1 MYGRGDRTYRNV
13 SVRIDQSQSFPGR
26 FGARLDL
33 RCLKMEQVSDPMG
46 RPWLR
51 VGTPASEPNT
61 AAHTGT
67 SSPVCLTYRFR
78 IVVPLSAAW
87 GIFPPDASSPEP
99 GLCAAQSR

>member
-1 MYGRGDRTYRNV
+1 MYWRGDRTYQNV
-13 SVRIDQSQSFPGR
+13 SVRIDQSHSYPER

-33 RCLKMEQVSDPMG
+33 RCLKMDQVSDPMG
-46 RPWLR
+46 PAWLR
-51 VGTPASEPNT
+51 FGTPASEPNT

-67 SSPVCLTYRFR
+67 SRPVCLTYRSR

-99 GLCAAQSR
+99 GLNVAQPR